1 MKKDSIAKKQVK
13 KPRHRKASAGRKLE
27 AVKRGEV
34 KQVIGL
40 DLGDKTSRYC
50 VLDMEGDV
58 QLERGVA
65 TTKRGLGQWAE
76 KMEPSRIAL
85 EVGTHSPWVSR
96 LLSSFGHEV
105 IVANARRVRLIS
117 QSNEKDDRM
126 DARTLARLAR
136 VDPALL
142 YPIRHR
148 GERAQEHLMLIK
160 ARAGLVEGRTALV
173 NQVRGQA
180 KAFGDRV
187 GACDADQMR
196 QDKLEGL
203 SEGVKEALRPVVE
216 VIEKMT
222 EQIQRYDRDV
232 TKIARE
238 EYPESALL
246 EQVYGVGTLIALTF
260 ILTLDDASRFENS
273 RDVGCY
279 LGLRPKRKES
289 GERQPQL
296 GITREGNVYLRSLL
310 VQAAHC
316 IMSPRGPDTTLKR
329 FGQKLAGESA
339 ADAKWK
345 NVKSKNAKKRAVVA
359 VARKLGILLHHLWV
373 SGEVYDPQR
382 SGPASM
388 AASA

>member
-13 KPRHRKASAGRKLE
+13 KRRHRKASAGRKVE
-27 AVKRGEV
+27 VGKKVEV

-50 VLDMEGDV
+50 VLDMEGEV
-58 QLERGVA
+58 RLERGVA

-96 LLSSFGHEV
+96 LLSSLGHEV
-105 IVANARRVRLIS
+105 IVGNARRVRLIS
-117 QSNEKDDRM
+117 QSNGKDDRM
-126 DARTLARLAR
+126 DAQTLARLAR

-180 KAFGDRV
+180 KAFGDWV
-187 GACDADQMR
+187 LACDADQMR

-238 EYPESALL
+238 EYPESTLL
-246 EQVYGVGTLIALTF
+246 
-260 ILTLDDASRFENS
+260 AS
-273 RDVGCY
+273 
-279 LGLRPKRKES
+279 
-289 GERQPQL
+289 
-296 GITREGNVYLRSLL
+296 
-310 VQAAHC
+310 
-316 IMSPRGPDTTLKR
+316 
-329 FGQKLAGESA
+329 
-339 ADAKWK
+339 
-345 NVKSKNAKKRAVVA
+345 
-359 VARKLGILLHHLWV
+359 
-373 SGEVYDPQR
+373 
-382 SGPASM
+382 
-388 AASA
+388 